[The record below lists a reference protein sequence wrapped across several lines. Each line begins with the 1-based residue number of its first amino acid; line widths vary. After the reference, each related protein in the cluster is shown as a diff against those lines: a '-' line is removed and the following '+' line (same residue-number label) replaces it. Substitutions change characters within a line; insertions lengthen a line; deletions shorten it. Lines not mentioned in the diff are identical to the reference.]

1 MSIKAIVLDIDGTLT
16 NDKKEITPMTKEA
29 LLKARLWEAN

>member
-29 LLKARLWEAN
+29 KENIGSS